1 MMLPALIGLSATQ
14 ANLWATNI
22 MASSLPEGSLTALRF
37 ANRLVQLP
45 IGLFASA
52 IAVAFFPLLSS
63 LAAQGKMDDFKDT
76 LALSLRSIFFLMV
89 PAAVG
94 LIMLR
99 VPIVKL
105 LFEGQK
111 FTADDTRLTAY
122 ALFYYSLALF
132 AHAAILML
140 PRAFYALKDTKTP
153 VLISVISV
161 TFSILLNWTFL
172 HFPKLGVGGFALS
185 FSLMGLLNMV
195 LLMAIL
201 RRRIGGIRGGQILN
215 SFLKTLLA
223 SGVMAVAIWG
233 TDTVLMSLFLKLNLH
248 GHLEAALMVGG
259 AMIVGIAVFFLTAL
273 GLKMEELET
282 VLRRFRR
289 GQK

>member
-1 MMLPALIGLSATQ
+1 
-14 ANLWATNI
+14 
-22 MASSLPEGSLTALRF
+22 
-37 ANRLVQLP
+37 
-45 IGLFASA
+45 
-52 IAVAFFPLLSS
+52 
-63 LAAQGKMDDFKDT
+63 
-76 LALSLRSIFFLMV
+76 
-89 PAAVG
+89 
-94 LIMLR
+94 
-99 VPIVKL
+99 
-105 LFEGQK
+105 
-111 FTADDTRLTAY
+111 
-122 ALFYYSLALF
+122 
-132 AHAAILML
+132 
-140 PRAFYALKDTKTP
+140 
-153 VLISVISV
+153 
-161 TFSILLNWTFL
+161 
-172 HFPKLGVGGFALS
+172 
-185 FSLMGLLNMV
+185 
-195 LLMAIL
+195 MAIL